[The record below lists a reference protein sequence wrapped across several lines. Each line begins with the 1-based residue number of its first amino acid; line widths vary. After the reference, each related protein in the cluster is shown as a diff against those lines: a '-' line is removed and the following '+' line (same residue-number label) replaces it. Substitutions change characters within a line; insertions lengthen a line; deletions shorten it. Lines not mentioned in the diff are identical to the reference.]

1 MKLNRN
7 TPYLLSTITS
17 FAIIIISLIPIPEV
31 KPLHE
36 VPLADKWVHFV
47 MYGGLALCLWF
58 DWYMKNGTERT
69 KPITLLTAFI
79 YPIALGGLME
89 LGQAY
94 LTTCRSG
101 DIVDFYANSI
111 GALLGLVIGIT
122 VVKHIVKRIQNR
134 GR

>member
-69 KPITLLTAFI
+69 KPISLLIAFV
-79 YPIALGGLME
+79 YPIVLGGLME

-101 DIVDFYANSI
+101 DMIDFYANTI
-111 GALLGLVIGIT
+111 GAFLGLVLGTT
-122 VVKHIVKRIQNR
+122 VVRQISKRTRTKN
-134 GR
+134 

>member
-58 DWYMKNGTERT
+58 DWYMKNGTERLQ
-69 KPITLLTAFI
+69 PISLLIAFV
-79 YPIALGGLME
+79 YPIVLGGLME

-101 DIVDFYANSI
+101 DMIDFYANTI
-111 GALLGLVIGIT
+111 GAFLGLVLGTT
-122 VVKHIVKRIQNR
+122 VVRQISKRTRTKN
-134 GR
+134 

>member
-1 MKLNRN
+1 MKLKRN
-7 TPYLLSTITS
+7 TPYLLSTVAS
-17 FAIIIISLIPIPEV
+17 FAIIVISLIPIPEV

-58 DWYMKNGTERT
+58 DWYMKNGTDRLQ
-69 KPITLLTAFI
+69 PISLLIAFV
-79 YPIALGGLME
+79 YPIVLGGLME

-101 DIVDFYANSI
+101 DMIDFYANTI
-111 GALLGLVIGIT
+111 GAFLGLVLGTT
-122 VVKHIVKRIQNR
+122 VVRYISKRTRTKN
-134 GR
+134 

>member
-31 KPLHE
+31 KPLQE

-58 DWYMKNGTERT
+58 DWYMKNGTDRLQ
-69 KPITLLTAFI
+69 PISLLIAFV
-79 YPIALGGLME
+79 YPIVLGGLME

-101 DIVDFYANSI
+101 DMIDFYANTI
-111 GALLGLVIGIT
+111 GAFLGLVLGTT
-122 VVKHIVKRIQNR
+122 VVRQISKRTRTKN
-134 GR
+134 

>member
-58 DWYMKNGTERT
+58 DWYMKNGTDRLQP
-69 KPITLLTAFI
+69 KSLLIAFV
-79 YPIALGGLME
+79 YPIVLGGLME

-101 DIVDFYANSI
+101 DMIDFYANTI
-111 GALLGLVIGIT
+111 GAFLGLVLGTT
-122 VVKHIVKRIQNR
+122 VVRQISKRRRTKN
-134 GR
+134 

>member
-58 DWYMKNGTERT
+58 DWYMKNGTDRLQ
-69 KPITLLTAFI
+69 PISLLIAFV
-79 YPIALGGLME
+79 YPIVLGGLME

-101 DIVDFYANSI
+101 DMIDFYANTI
-111 GALLGLVIGIT
+111 GAFLGLVLGTT
-122 VVKHIVKRIQNR
+122 VVRQISKRTRTKN
-134 GR
+134 